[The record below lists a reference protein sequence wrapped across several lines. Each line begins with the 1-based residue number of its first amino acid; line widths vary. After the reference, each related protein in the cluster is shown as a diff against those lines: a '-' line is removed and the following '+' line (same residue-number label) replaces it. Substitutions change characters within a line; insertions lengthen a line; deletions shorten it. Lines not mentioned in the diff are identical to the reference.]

1 MSLAST
7 LAAPANLGI
16 RSARGLLRDGS
27 LQSMARALGVV
38 LGAGLLAASYQIAY
52 DEGQAI
58 VHGLRVDA
66 RQRRARNDAM
76 MLALIGT
83 ALPLDLLDHL
93 CRVRD
98 VFRVCMTLLTD
109 PSIPDDHR
117 AIIRATLFR
126 VTGDIQQG

>member
-1 MSLAST
+1 MSLASS
-7 LAAPANLGI
+7 LAAPATLGI
-16 RSARGLLRDGS
+16 RSARSLLRGGS

-52 DEGQAI
+52 DEGQAF
-58 VHGLRVDA
+58 VHSLRVSA
-66 RQRRARNDAM
+66 RRRRARNDAM
-76 MLALIGT
+76 MLALIAT

-93 CRVRD
+93 HRARD
-98 VFRVCMTLLTD
+98 VFQVCMTVLTD

-117 AIIRATLFR
+117 AIIRGTLSR